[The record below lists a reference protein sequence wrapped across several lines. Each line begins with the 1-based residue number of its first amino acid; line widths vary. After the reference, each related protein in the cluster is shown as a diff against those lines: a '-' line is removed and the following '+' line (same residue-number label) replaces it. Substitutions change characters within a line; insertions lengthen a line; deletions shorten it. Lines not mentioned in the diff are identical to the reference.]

1 MKTSRFATRAVLVT
15 PLVLLTVVLVES
27 IATYKIRQLVRSVEV
42 RTAIIFILNGAAF
55 EAAADW
61 VSPWMKRLFAS
72 ARTSTRRRA
81 GALGPW
87 LFYAVAYGALYFA
100 YLIIEKNGAGGLLPR
115 ALR

>member
-1 MKTSRFATRAVLVT
+1 MKTSLLRSRAFLVT
-15 PLVLLTVVLVES
+15 PLVLLTVVLLES
-27 IATYKIRQLVRSVEV
+27 VATYKLRQLVRNVEA

-61 VSPWMKRLFAS
+61 VSPWMKRVFTS
-72 ARTSTRRRA
+72 ARTSSRRRA

-100 YLIIEKNGAGGLLPR
+100 YLILEIRGASGLLPR
-115 ALR
+115 FLR